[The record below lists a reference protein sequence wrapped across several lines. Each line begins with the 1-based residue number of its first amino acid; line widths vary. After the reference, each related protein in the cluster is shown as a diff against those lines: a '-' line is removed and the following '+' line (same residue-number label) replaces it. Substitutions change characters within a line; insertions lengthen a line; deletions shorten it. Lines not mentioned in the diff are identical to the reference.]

1 MTLTATADGDGLA
14 RQEVEILEQAPL
26 VIDSRKDAGLEGLVS
41 GLDAVIINT
50 GHDRL
55 VPAATELLRYTGHRC
70 TGAFTDSSFST
81 FVLSRTGSASLILRS
96 RGGGW
101 NPFEPFNTAPL
112 AKMLPDTRLE
122 TLVFGTPDIWE
133 YIAIQKERGVAF
145 LTDTPVKLRHGL
157 FIQTHPSRFTGNSL
171 GFIQWQSDSRSYLPV
186 SGVSVETVLEKPP
199 SGHLDTISVLDHA
212 ATRVRAQERNAA
224 ILEFLSLTNYH
235 YDFAVYVKSLNSITS
250 VARREHD
257 DFAMVFT
264 SGISPDIGDDV
275 VGPTEK
281 FIRNYG
287 TRVHHIAFR
296 TENIVKTV
304 AALKADGLLFLLD
317 LVGSPDEGLR
327 QIFSVPSLHTML
339 VTEYIQ
345 RYGDFDGF
353 FTKSNVEKLTKATE
367 KQ

>member
-1 MTLTATADGDGLA
+1 MTALADVDGLA
-14 RQEVEILEQAPL
+14 RQELEILEQAPL
-26 VIDSRKDAGLEGLVS
+26 ILDSRKDAGLEGLVG

-50 GHDRL
+50 GKDQL
-55 VPAATELLRYTGHRC
+55 LLAATELLRYTGHRC

-81 FVLSRTGSASLILRS
+81 FVLSRTGSASLVLRS
-96 RGGGW
+96 RRGGW

-112 AKMLPDTRLE
+112 AKMLPGTRLE
-122 TLVFGTPDIWE
+122 TLVFATPDIRE
-133 YIAIQKERGVAF
+133 YVDIQKERGVPF
-145 LTDTPVKLRHGL
+145 LTETPVKLRHGL
-157 FIQTHPSRFTGNSL
+157 FIQTPPSRFTGNSL
-171 GFIQWQSDSRSYLPV
+171 GFVEWQSEIRSYLPLSAV
-186 SGVSVETVLEKPP
+186 SEEPVPDKPP
-199 SGHLDTISVLDHA
+199 SGYLDAISVLDHA

-250 VARREHD
+250 VARREPE

-264 SGISPDIGDDV
+264 SGISPDAGDDGA
-275 VGPTEK
+275 GPTEK

-296 TENIVKTV
+296 TENIINSV
-304 AALKADGLLFLLD
+304 AALRADGLEFLLE
-317 LVGSPDEGLR
+317 LVGSTDEGLR
-327 QIFSVPSLHTML
+327 QIFSVPSPHTML

-353 FTKSNVEKLTKATE
+353 FTRSNVEKLTKATE